1 MRKNVGIIIILIV
14 ILVLSSCSS
23 KEAPN
28 TTDNVVKDSP
38 KENENLFILPEGYQE
53 MKIGM

>member
-1 MRKNVGIIIILIV
+1 MRKNVGIVIILIV